1 MSYGNASMPRG
12 KIMDLG
18 SVRESVFSR
27 SRRTAADIRELDQ
40 AVKHKTVNRRV
51 IYTQGRARRYIH
63 ILKYV
68 LYMPI

>member
-1 MSYGNASMPRG
+1 MSYGNSSMPRG

-27 SRRTAADIRELDQ
+27 SRRSVADIRGLDQ

-51 IYTQGRARRYIH
+51 IYSGLRTQ
-63 ILKYV
+63 
-68 LYMPI
+68 PQ